1 MDNKLHCD
9 LMEMI
14 GELREQVETE
24 KRKRIQLHAE
34 VIRLRKEIEQHK
46 KANVDFYA
54 GLLAEIKLADM
65 GDK

>member
-1 MDNKLHCD
+1 MDNKLHSD

-14 GELREQVETE
+14 GELREQVEIE
-24 KRKRIQLHAE
+24 KRKRIQIHAE

>member
-46 KANVDFYA
+46 KANVDYYS
-54 GLLAEIKLADM
+54 GILEEIKLS
-65 GDK
+65 GKT

>member
-14 GELREQVETE
+14 GELREQVEIE

-46 KANVDFYA
+46 KANFDFYE
-54 GLLAEIKLADM
+54 GYRR
-65 GDK
+65 DKTK